1 MQGTVWGSLC
11 CTVSMDKL
19 GQHVYKNKDLLYR
32 YKGEVEIPSLGM
44 VDDIMT
50 IQKCSNDSVKIN
62 AVVNAFVEAKKLR
75 LSKDKC
81 HKIHIQKNNNQNKEC
96 LKLKVHNEDMSDS
109 AKERYLGDIVDSS
122 GKIRSTVEERRNKG
136 FGMVAEILAIVNDIP
151 LGQYK
156 MEIGLKLR
164 QAMLLNGLLFNS
176 EAWHDITEAEIKLL
190 EAVDEHL
197 LRSLV
202 GGHAKTPLEFL
213 YLEAGAIPIRFI
225 LSCRRMIYL
234 QAILKRDDEEL
245 TKRVYRSQKQSPIKG
260 DFFNLVKK
268 DFDTIGQSIN
278 EDEITAKSKEMHKSD
293 IKSKIK
299 TAAFQYLREKQS
311 GHSKVRDIAY
321 EKLETQRYMT
331 SPLFTNQEMRLLFAM
346 RSKALDCRTNFK
358 NRYRNDDLLCEICLE
373 EDDDQPH
380 IMRCKPVNS
389 KLKSQDVTRGL
400 AKYEDIYGDPHKQ
413 KVISVLFTQLLEI
426 RKTMVEDNR
435 QNTPDPS
442 ISAEML
448 KTSYD
453 LQPCTVNYSSRT

>member
-1 MQGTVWGSLC
+1 MEE
-11 CTVSMDKL
+11 
-19 GQHVYKNKDLLYR
+19 HR
-32 YKGEVEIPSLGM
+32 
-44 VDDIMT
+44 
-50 IQKCSNDSVKIN
+50 KI
-62 AVVNAFVEAKKLR
+62 L
-75 LSKDKC
+75 
-81 HKIHIQKNNNQNKEC
+81 
-96 LKLKVHNEDMSDS
+96 
-109 AKERYLGDIVDSS
+109 
-122 GKIRSTVEERRNKG
+122 T
-136 FGMVAEILAIVNDIP
+136 IVNDIP
-151 LGQYK
+151 LGQNK

-176 EAWHDITEAEIKLL
+176 EAWHNITEAEIKLL

-225 LSCRRMIYL
+225 LSCRRMICL

-245 TKRVYRSQKQSPIKG
+245 TKRVYQSQKQSAIKR

-299 TAAFQYLREKQS
+299 MAAFQYLREKQS

-346 RSKALDCRTNFK
+346 RSQALDCRTNVKKDIVMMIF
-358 NRYRNDDLLCEICLE
+358 C
-373 EDDDQPH
+373 
-380 IMRCKPVNS
+380 V
-389 KLKSQDVTRGL
+389 KS
-400 AKYEDIYGDPHKQ
+400 A
-413 KVISVLFTQLLEI
+413 
-426 RKTMVEDNR
+426 
-435 QNTPDPS
+435 
-442 ISAEML
+442 
-448 KTSYD
+448 
-453 LQPCTVNYSSRT
+453 